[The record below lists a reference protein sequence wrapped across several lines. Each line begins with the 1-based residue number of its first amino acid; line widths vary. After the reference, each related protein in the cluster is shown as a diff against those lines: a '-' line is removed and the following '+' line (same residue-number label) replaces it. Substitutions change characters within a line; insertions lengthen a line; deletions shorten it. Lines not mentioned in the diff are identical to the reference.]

1 MPSLIAPIIFIIL
14 SSVIVY
20 RVSRS
25 VFGFESSSK
34 AIFFS
39 SLIMISVIFPFIF
52 FFYEESTNLFG
63 DEFILQNTE
72 IVFLILVLFFWI
84 TTYLI
89 ASKGFKLV
97 DKKRV
102 LRGAILISL
111 ILPAL
116 IFISFPVCIILAMV
130 ISGGI

>member
-72 IVFLILVLFFWI
+72 IVFLMLVLFFWI